1 MLPKIDTPVYEV
13 TLPISKE
20 KILFRP
26 FLVKEQ
32 KILLISSQ
40 SDDPEF
46 VNNNIKQTLKN
57 CCISEVNVDKLS
69 SVDIE
74 FFFINLRARSIG
86 EVVETKYRC
95 ENLVDGEPC
104 KNLMNV
110 NINLIDIEVDTS
122 NYSDMVKL
130 TDNVGIKMKCPNFDT
145 ISIIGN
151 ENIDYITKTFDV
163 IKNSIEYIFDDNNFY
178 YPAETSEKELQDF
191 IESLSIEQ
199 FKKIEE
205 YFKQIP
211 KVKEEVE
218 IKCSKCGFE
227 HKIVLEGMQ
236 SFLE

>member
-46 VNNNIKQTLKN
+46 VNNNIKQILRN
-57 CCISEVNVDKLS
+57 CCISEINVDKLS

-86 EVVETKYRC
+86 EIVETKYRC
-95 ENLVDGEPC
+95 ENLIGEEPC

-122 NYSDMVKL
+122 NYTDIVKL
-130 TDNVGIKMKCPNFDT
+130 TNNIGIKMKCPNFDT
-145 ISIIGN
+145 ISIIEN
-151 ENIDYITKTFDV
+151 ENIDYVTKTFEV

-178 YPAETSEKELQDF
+178 YPNETPEKELQEF
-191 IESLSIEQ
+191 IESLSVDQ

-211 KVKEEVE
+211 KVREEIG

-236 SFLE
+236 NFLE

>member
-95 ENLVDGEPC
+95 ENLVDGESC

-130 TDNVGIKMKCPNFDT
+130 TDNVGVKMKCPNFDT